1 MRKIC
6 VIGMGYIGL
15 PTASMLAI
23 NDFEV
28 VGVDIN
34 PKTIE
39 NINSCCVNFNEDDLN
54 LLVERAV
61 RSGNLIAQDKAVESD
76 VYIICVP
83 TPITDER
90 KADLSFVES
99 AINSIF
105 PVIKKG
111 NLVII
116 ESTIPPRTTLDI
128 VKPMLETS
136 GLHVGVDLY
145 LAHCPERVMP
155 GNIVG
160 EIVENDRII
169 GGYDIKSAIKSEEIY
184 KTFVDGRIFL
194 TDATTAEFVKL
205 IENTYRAVNV
215 ALANELALIAENIQI
230 NIMDAIA
237 LANNHPRVNI
247 LSPGPGVGGHC
258 IPVDPWFVVES
269 ALDASKLIPLA
280 MNINKG
286 MPDHIVSLVADAFEE
301 TGKNLSD
308 AKIAVLGASYK
319 GDVDDSREAPSEDIV
334 TKLIESGA
342 KVIVYD
348 SFVTNFKYEIEKDF
362 FKAIENADAIVIV
375 TDHSEFKHMNLKG
388 VKRLMTQKPILVDG
402 RNIIKDP
409 SGFVFRGLGIGK

>member
-6 VIGMGYIGL
+6 IIGMGYIGL

-34 PKTIE
+34 PKAIE
-39 NINSCCVNFNEDDLN
+39 DINSCCVNFNEDDLN

-61 RSGNLIAQDKAVESD
+61 RSGNLIAQDKVVDSD

-83 TPITDER
+83 TPITDKR

-99 AINSIF
+99 AINSII

-111 NLVII
+111 NLIII

-136 GLHVGVDLY
+136 GLRVGIDLY

-169 GGYDIKSAIKSEEIY
+169 GGYDTKSAIKSEEIY

-194 TDATTAEFVKL
+194 TDATTAEFVKS
-205 IENTYRAVNV
+205 IENTYRAVNI
-215 ALANELALIAENIQI
+215 ALANELALIAEDIQI
-230 NIMDAIA
+230 NIMDAIT

-269 ALDASKLIPLA
+269 APDVSKLIPLA
-280 MNINKG
+280 MKINKD
-286 MPDHIVSLVADAFEE
+286 MPDHIVSMVTDAFEDA
-301 TGKNLSD
+301 GKNLRE
-308 AKIAVLGASYK
+308 AKITVLGASYK
-319 GDVDDSREAPSEDIV
+319 GDVDDSRETPSEDIV
-334 TKLIESGA
+334 AKLIEAGA

-388 VKRLMTQKPILVDG
+388 VKRLMAEDPILVDT
-402 RNIIKDP
+402 RNIIKD
-409 SGFVFRGLGIGK
+409 SSSFIFRGLGIGK